1 MGDRDREKGDRD
13 REKGDRDA
21 LVRRLWLAGW
31 TRETERE
38 ASTAVTAVSIE
49 VAVVAWCPTSEQ
61 AREDATE
68 ADEAVKRARRG
79 GEAMEQR
86 IGERERQRLECVR

>member
-13 REKGDRDA
+13 RLAGA
-21 LVRRLWLAGW
+21 WLAGW
-31 TRETERE
+31 TSEAERE
-38 ASTAVTAVSIE
+38 ASTAVTAVEIE
-49 VAVVAWCPTSEQ
+49 VAVVACCPTSEQ

-68 ADEAVKRARRG
+68 ADEAGMRARRG